1 MVDNLPFVVVVDGED
16 EEEHDADVGEVLQRA

>member
-16 EEEHDADVGEVLQRA
+16 EEEYDADVGEVLQRA